1 VQVRTAE
8 LERANQAKSVFLANM
23 SHELR
28 TPLNAVLG
36 FAQLLRR
43 SPGLAGEDRRSLDI
57 IRRAGEHLLG
67 LINDVLSISKIEAGR
82 LTLDAHPFSLRAM
95 IQGIESMM
103 RVRADKAGLILRI
116 ELAEG
121 LPEAVQGDEGKLR
134 QVLVNLLGNAVKFTK
149 SGSVTLRAAWSDG
162 RATFE
167 VEDTG
172 PGIAQAEQAAL
183 FEAFTQTES
192 GRSSKEGT
200 GLGLAITR
208 QIIRLMGGEIR
219 VRSEVG
225 KGSTFSFDV
234 LLPASSSKVVAIES
248 RQVVGLV
255 PGQRVPRVLVAD
267 DTEENRLL
275 LVQLL
280 GAIGIPVR
288 ESSNGLEAVELWER
302 EKPDLILM
310 DMRMPVLDGREA
322 TRRIRAR
329 ENGGPKTSI
338 VALTAS
344 AFEHERSEILACG
357 ADDFLAKPFREE
369 DLFRV
374 ISAQTGV
381 QFTTAAE
388 SPTAQTTVTKDLL
401 VRLSPEEAS
410 RLREVLETGDVE
422 KAAEVATR
430 IRLRDE
436 ELGRTLL
443 GEIRGYRVDHLLDL
457 LENGATNG

>member
-1 VQVRTAE
+1 
-8 LERANQAKSVFLANM
+8 
-23 SHELR
+23 
-28 TPLNAVLG
+28 
-36 FAQLLRR
+36 
-43 SPGLAGEDRRSLDI
+43 
-57 IRRAGEHLLG
+57 
-67 LINDVLSISKIEAGR
+67 
-82 LTLDAHPFSLRAM
+82 M

-103 RVRADKAGLILRI
+103 RVRADKAGLTLRV

-172 PGIAQAEQAAL
+172 PGIAKAEQAAL

-234 LLPASSSKVVAIES
+234 LLPASSSTVVATES
-248 RQVVGLV
+248 RQVVGLA

-288 ESSNGLEAVELWER
+288 ESSNGLEAIELWER

-329 ENGGPKTSI
+329 ENGGAKTAI

-388 SPTAQTTVTKDLL
+388 SGTAQATVTKDLL